1 MGSHPIVA
9 YAHDV
14 CFMHSCMLNLV
25 AAIISKDQ
33 AAKRF
38 GEDWS
43 LWRCACRAC
52 LSVSCK
58 TRHPP
63 EFC

>member
-1 MGSHPIVA
+1 MGSHPTVA

-38 GEDWS
+38 GRGLVAVALRMSGVLECE
-43 LWRCACRAC
+43 L
-52 LSVSCK
+52 
-58 TRHPP
+58 
-63 EFC
+63 